1 MNPIKL
7 LEKEIIK
14 YTGSKEAILVS
25 SGTSAIKTGLMACGV
40 EPGDWMVTT
49 PFTFPST
56 ATSAL
61 LIGAG
66 VIFVDID
73 ENMGI
78 DPIQVEKAFNLYEN
92 VKGVIAPHLFGNL
105 CDIEA
110 LREICDRY
118 DKILVEDACQAF
130 GLRDESGK
138 HSGTWGEF
146 GAFSTYATKNFWTF
160 QGGFCITDNSELAD
174 RARAIRNHGYVNGE
188 MVMLGDNF
196 SMGWNSAFLGWQELL
211 LHKIG
216 IEAELGTQGPEKHLD
231 IYSKLIYHHPY
242 YRNSPNLW
250 KKLDCP
256 VAETVTTM
264 LKTLIT

>member
-7 LEKEIIK
+7 LEEEIRK

-40 EPGDWMVTT
+40 DAGDWMVTT

-66 VIFVDID
+66 VIFVDIT
-73 ENMGI
+73 ENLGI

-92 VKGVIAPHLFGNL
+92 VKGVIAPHLFGRL

-118 DKILVEDACQAF
+118 DKILIEDACQAF
-130 GLRDESGK
+130 GLRDEKGK
-138 HSGTWGEF
+138 HAGTWGDF

-160 QGGFCITDNSELAD
+160 QGGFCITDNRQLAV
-174 RARAIRNHGYVNGE
+174 RARAIRNHGYVDGE
-188 MVMLGDNF
+188 MVILGDNF
-196 SMGWNSAFLGWQELL
+196 MMGWNSAFLGWQELL

-216 IEAELGTQGPEKHLD
+216 IEAELGTQGPEEHRD
-231 IYSKLIYHHPY
+231 IYSKLVYHHLY
-242 YRNSPNLW
+242 YRNNPNLW

-256 VAETVTTM
+256 VAEAQAENIARTSR
-264 LKTLIT
+264 